1 MPCPGQLEAPGQVP
15 GCGVGG
21 VLALMAGV
29 KEKPSRS
36 RSAALLIL
44 LAGGLLVA
52 LSACSAPQSQAKP
65 SAPEEVISV
74 WVSIVPQKYFVERIG
89 GDRVDVEIMVPPG
102 FSPATYEPRPS
113 QVEALATADMY
124 VQIGVPFEDAWMSR
138 VRASNRVM
146 LVVDQSQGIDRID
159 GTDPHI
165 WLSPN
170 LVKEQART
178 ISEALVGL
186 DRDNEGFYHDNFEDF
201 LVDLDELDARI
212 ERGLSGLETR
222 KFIVFHP
229 AWSYFAEDYD
239 LEMIPVQVGGGD
251 PSATEMAELIGI
263 ARAGDIKVIFAQ
275 PEFST
280 QSAETIAREI
290 DGRVLLI
297 SPLAPDWMENLAR
310 VADTFAEVLG
320 EQKE

>member
-1 MPCPGQLEAPGQVP
+1 ML
-15 GCGVGG
+15 
-21 VLALMAGV
+21 GV
-29 KEKPSRS
+29 KEKRVRS
-36 RSAALLIL
+36 RTAALLIL
-44 LAGGLLVA
+44 LAGGLAVA
-52 LSACSAPQSQAKP
+52 LWACSAPERSEP
-65 SAPEEVISV
+65 GAPEQVISV
-74 WVSIVPQKYFVERIG
+74 WVSIVPQRYFVERIG
-89 GDRVDVEIMVPPG
+89 GDRVDVDVMVPPG

-113 QVEALATADMY
+113 QVEALAGADMY

-138 VRASNRVM
+138 IRALNQVM

-159 GTDPHI
+159 GRDPHI
-165 WLSPN
+165 WLSPR
-170 LVKEQART
+170 LVKVQART
-178 ISEALVGL
+178 IFEALVKL
-186 DRDNEGFYHDNFEDF
+186 DRDYEGFYHANLEAF
-201 LVDLDELDARI
+201 LVDLDELDTRI

-229 AWSYFAEDYD
+229 AWSYFAHDYG
-239 LEMIPVQVGGGD
+239 LEMIPVRVEGGD
-251 PSATEMAELIGI
+251 PSAAEMAELIRI
-263 ARAGDIKVIFAQ
+263 ARANDIKVIFAQ

-320 EQKE
+320 KQEQ